1 MKTYQK
7 PEVDILDI
15 MTEEMMIV
23 TSPLEQTKPDLK
35 DAPTTTANS
44 GNLSRQ
50 KDLWETYEEPEY

>member
-15 MTEEMMIV
+15 MTEEMMAG
-23 TSPLEQTKPDLK
+23 SPVENGFKTDQAQETNEQ
-35 DAPTTTANS
+35 S

-50 KDLWETYEEPEY
+50 KDLWETYEQPEY

>member
-15 MTEEMMIV
+15 MTEEMIAV
-23 TSPLEQTKPDLK
+23 SPITEQGGNLN
-35 DAPTTTANS
+35 DAPTTNATS